1 MKLPVI
7 SGKEVLRILSKK
19 GYSIK
24 NQKGSHV
31 HLQHPE
37 RPPITVPNH
46 KVITPK
52 TLKSIIVATGLT
64 EEDFK

>member
-7 SGKEVLRILSKK
+7 SGKEVLRILLKR

-31 HLQHPE
+31 HLQHSE
-37 RPPITVPNH
+37 KPPLTVPNH
-46 KVITPK
+46 KVIVPK
-52 TLKSIIVATGLT
+52 TLKSIIEASGLT
-64 EEDFK
+64 EEDFR